1 MRTWYWIAE
10 NFLLEE
16 IVKRIS
22 RYEYCDNASAN
33 ISGMVLRPKN
43 PSIYYMHKTFKE
55 LNDFYNIITNERNY
69 RKKLYDEAKAIRK
82 YYEKLEKV

>member
-1 MRTWYWIAE
+1 M
-10 NFLLEE
+10 EE

-22 RYEYCDNASAN
+22 RYEYCDNASVN

-43 PSIYYMHKTFKE
+43 
-55 LNDFYNIITNERNY
+55 NIITNERNY